1 MLDNKKK
8 PEKKDTEEKQQ
19 LKKICE
25 NLVKQGKK
33 QGFLTYKE
41 IIEKL
46 QEIDLSP
53 EEIDEFYDYLS
64 HLNINVI
71 DDDDGEAIEAIAGD
85 DKNLKEEI
93 ENVENIDLSVP
104 EGVSV
109 NDPVRMYLKEIGKIP
124 LLTSDEE
131 IELALRMERG
141 DEEAKRAC
149 ERRTCALL
157 SV

>member
-1 MLDNKKK
+1 MLNNKKK

-19 LKKICE
+19 LKKIRE
-25 NLVKQGKK
+25 NLVKQGKR

-71 DDDDGEAIEAIAGD
+71 DDDDDDGEAIETIAGD
-85 DKNLKEEI
+85 DK
-93 ENVENIDLSVP
+93 
-104 EGVSV
+104 
-109 NDPVRMYLKEIGKIP
+109 
-124 LLTSDEE
+124 T
-131 IELALRMERG
+131 
-141 DEEAKRAC
+141 
-149 ERRTCALL
+149 
-157 SV
+157 